1 MSMRQ
6 SVAVRALSEI
16 SGDFAAAWH
25 ARTTRTT
32 IEGPRSHIARDTVR
46 DVHHGAAP
54 RKALLL
60 NGFVLD
66 AFDLDG
72 NRACRSK

>member
-6 SVAVRALSEI
+6 SVAVRALSDL
-16 SGDFAAAWH
+16 SGDFTAAWD
-25 ARTTRTT
+25 ARNT

-46 DVHHGAAP
+46 DVQHGAAP

-66 AFDLDG
+66 VLDLG
-72 NRACRSK
+72 GANA

>member
-25 ARTTRTT
+25 ARTT

-46 DVHHGAAP
+46 DVQHGAAP

>member
-1 MSMRQ
+1 MRQ
-6 SVAVRALSEI
+6 SVAVRALSGL
-16 SGDFAAAWH
+16 SGDFTAAWD
-25 ARTTRTT
+25 ARNT

-46 DVHHGAAP
+46 DVQYGGAAP

-66 AFDLDG
+66 AVDLDG
-72 NRACRSK
+72 ANA